1 MQRISLVKL
10 AHEIIGDALRP
21 SDIAVDATVG
31 NGHDTVFLADCVGP
45 SGHLYGFDSQQQ
57 ALAAASAKLGMR
69 TGVTLVHAS
78 HADMSA
84 NIPVQFHGKI
94 RACMFNLGYLP
105 GGDKRLVTHVDST
118 LAALTCAARILATG
132 GILTVIAYPGHPG
145 GEQEAAQVKHW
156 CGQLDAG
163 QFNVKTVYSDK
174 GNAAAPRLFVICK
187 TGGAA

>member
-1 MQRISLVKL
+1 MQRISLLKL

-21 SDIAVDATVG
+21 GDIAVDATVG
-31 NGHDTVFLADCVGP
+31 NGHDTAFLADCVGP
-45 SGHLYGFDSQQQ
+45 SGRLYGFDSQQQ
-57 ALAAASAKLGMR
+57 ALAATLAKLDMR
-69 TGVTLVHAS
+69 TGVALIHAS

-84 NIPVQFHGKI
+84 NIPAQFHGKI

-118 LAALTCAARILATG
+118 LAALTCAAGILATG

-145 GEQEAAQVKHW
+145 GEQETAQVKHW
-156 CGQLDAG
+156 CGQLDAA